1 MSKWFWA
8 IIQRSNNT
16 QYQRLYANMK
26 KKYIKQNLLYVNC
39 LKSEN
44 FQIDRIFGRFKN
56 AIIIDDISATERST
70 EYKPISTSSPI
81 IKALLPWSTLCG
93 RLRLFFTINLQDT
106 YGHMSFL
113 RHKVVMTYFLCYA
126 NARVKITLYL
136 LFRTSAW
143 PRKKHVEVVILL
155 PKAFTEWVL
164 IFFLTP

>member
-26 KKYIKQNLLYVNC
+26 KKNIKQNLLYVNC

-81 IKALLPWSTLCG
+81 IKALLP
-93 RLRLFFTINLQDT
+93 
-106 YGHMSFL
+106 
-113 RHKVVMTYFLCYA
+113 
-126 NARVKITLYL
+126 
-136 LFRTSAW
+136 
-143 PRKKHVEVVILL
+143 
-155 PKAFTEWVL
+155 
-164 IFFLTP
+164 